1 MVHANAKVE
10 RVGGRNP
17 AREARLTVRA
27 GKHRGHTSGMAPG
40 YVQGNLV
47 NGGAVLSEDVAAIEV
62 TVLIEV
68 VMERGMD
75 RSELLKGL
83 HVPEIRHRTLSSS
96 ERLV

>member
-47 NGGAVLSEDVAAIEV
+47 NGGVKTATWPVFTPPLTAGLRRVPVRGAQAA
-62 TVLIEV
+62 
-68 VMERGMD
+68 
-75 RSELLKGL
+75 S
-83 HVPEIRHRTLSSS
+83 
-96 ERLV
+96 